1 MMRLFR
7 FLTLGTAFLVP
18 IIARFTLRS
27 RVLAALLLCLCAALF
42 YSPPGAAALPNP
54 LAGSSSGGE
63 KVSDAQLEQS
73 LNQVIQTLENDRQRA
88 DLLKKLK
95 QLRDVTKKGKES
107 EGGVLGLIGDT

>member
-42 YSPPGAAALPNP
+42 YSPPGAAALPELRWRGVP
-54 LAGSSSGGE
+54 PVA

-88 DLLKKLK
+88 DLLK
-95 QLRDVTKKGKES
+95 S
-107 EGGVLGLIGDT
+107 

>member
-1 MMRLFR
+1 MRLFR

-42 YSPPGAAALPNP
+42 YSPPGAALPNP

-88 DLLKKLK
+88 DLLK
-95 QLRDVTKKGKES
+95 S
-107 EGGVLGLIGDT
+107 

>member
-42 YSPPGAAALPNP
+42 Y
-54 LAGSSSGGE
+54 
-63 KVSDAQLEQS
+63 
-73 LNQVIQTLENDRQRA
+73 
-88 DLLKKLK
+88 
-95 QLRDVTKKGKES
+95 
-107 EGGVLGLIGDT
+107 

>member
-1 MMRLFR
+1 MMSGCFR
-7 FLTLGTAFLVP
+7 FLTLGTAFLRADHRP
-18 IIARFTLRS
+18 ASPFAPAS
-27 RVLAALLLCLCAALF
+27 LAALLLCLCAALF

-88 DLLKKLK
+88 DLLK
-95 QLRDVTKKGKES
+95 S
-107 EGGVLGLIGDT
+107 